1 MNEPPVGRCLLDYD
15 VISDPFPLYAPTS
28 DDTPPTTL
36 HIVVS
41 NGGADTVYCRE
52 ILFSLPQ
59 GDLAQSLVDAD
70 TGDGSADDWT
80 VERIQAGADIALPP
94 GDYAN
99 FVAKPR
105 SASGEAPVDRSGLV
119 ITLSNLRIT
128 KQPGTARIEI
138 RETATTDQGHWP
150 DSPGFT
156 TCRIAK
162 FPAPALPVQ
171 IVSDF
176 HAEQC
181 EVSSGGDVRL
191 VWRGPDTV
199 EYKVRYGAGAKAVDG
214 QTDTFTVP
222 KEQDGA
228 PVKDF
233 EWKGTVTRD
242 TTFHLVYV
250 IGDATRTLS
259 TTVTVANPELTG
271 LHVTGDTTTVGAVTV
286 GGLLTANG
294 SLTTSTAGET
304 TFHHQV
310 SVLDGRKLL
319 ASGDMEVNGSVTA
332 SGNSVTIAKDISA
345 SGRTLTI
352 GAITGTSVNVGSG
365 TITGGAISGS
375 SVSAGSGSITGGAI
389 SGSSVS
395 ASGAI
400 TTSGKEVL
408 HFGTRVVIRNHYHD
422 TEGLNE
428 DNATNAYVSLKAIQ
442 GNNRRWWWYLD
453 QP

>member
-15 VISDPFPLYAPTS
+15 VISDPFPLYTPTS

-59 GDLAQSLVDAD
+59 GDLAQNLVDAD

-80 VERIQAGADIALPP
+80 VERIQDSADIALPP

-99 FVAKPR
+99 FVAKPKA
-105 SASGEAPVDRSGLV
+105 ASGEAPVDRSGLV
-119 ITLSNLRIT
+119 ITLTNLRIT

-156 TCRIAK
+156 TCRITK
-162 FPAPALPVQ
+162 FPAPAIPVQ

-181 EVSSGGDVRL
+181 EVSSGGNVRL

-199 EYKVRYGAGAKAVDG
+199 EYKVLYGAGAKPLDG
-214 QTDTFTVP
+214 QTDTLTAS
-222 KEQDGA
+222 KDRDGA

-242 TTFHLVYV
+242 TTFHLTYV
-250 IGDATRTLS
+250 IGGATHTLS

-271 LHVTGDTTTVGAVTV
+271 LHVTGDTTTDGV
-286 GGLLTANG
+286 LTANG

-304 TFHHQV
+304 TFHHPV
-310 SVLDGRKLL
+310 SVLGGKKLL
-319 ASGDMEVNGSVTA
+319 ASGDVEVNGSVTA

-345 SGRTLTI
+345 SGKTLTI
-352 GAITGTSVNVGSG
+352 GAISGTSVNVGNG
-365 TITGGAISGS
+365 VIQGGAISGS
-375 SVSAGSGSITGGAI
+375 SVSAGSGQITGGEI
-389 SGSSVS
+389 RGSSVS
-395 ASGAI
+395 ASGNI
-400 TTSGKEVL
+400 TASNGK
-408 HFGTRVVIRNHYHD
+408 RVIRVGDRIELEVNSHDKQLYLYCETGNKDNVYGGKTGYRNSIWRVHYKD
-422 TEGLNE
+422 SN
-428 DNATNAYVSLKAIQ
+428 
-442 GNNRRWWWYLD
+442 
-453 QP
+453 